1 MPRPGSEANAIRKA
15 RREARQTLKIARL
28 KLARCAYRIGR
39 NTRRVQMRVALPPIH
54 ERYSNSNRT
63 RNSSSKSNSKG
74 RSAASSRTVSA
85 NSVHSNSGTKTKKKS
100 SK

>member
-39 NTRRVQMRVALPPIH
+39 NTRRVQMRIALPLIR
-54 ERYSNSNRT
+54 ENYSSSPSS
-63 RNSSSKSNSKG
+63 RNSRNSRNRGNRRSRSK
-74 RSAASSRTVSA
+74 
-85 NSVHSNSGTKTKKKS
+85 
-100 SK
+100 